1 MKVKQIILA
10 GLTVILGVGCS
21 NSDDGMPEEKDRHAI
36 TIAPST
42 ESNVSRGIPILAAT
56 DLAQIEIRALR
67 SDSHQHYFTDTA
79 RKNPSGSLFV
89 FNTPYYWLP
98 GASLDFCA
106 ITPSA
111 YVSNIA
117 CDGRLSF
124 DYTGTADGGGD
135 DILTGCAYGLDYAS
149 CNGVVPLNLQ
159 HTLSMIEFAVAYEED
174 AQGNRVS
181 KIGKDIVIT
190 SLGLKNMAIAGHCQ
204 TNDLN
209 ISWQANTPV
218 NCVTQ
223 DFTQGGTTEGLR
235 VGTDINAGDVINLP
249 DRSKVFYVI
258 PNQVLSTLQVSYIEG
273 APTPYTRDID
283 ITPILLV
290 PGRHY
295 IFHLAIKSNG
305 VSVTATYVTIW
316 TNGGTS
322 EEIFQ

>member
-1 MKVKQIILA
+1 MTVKQIILVV
-10 GLTVILGVGCS
+10 LIVMLGVGCS
-21 NSDDGMPEEKDRHAI
+21 NSEDGLPQEKRVI
-36 TIAPST
+36 SIAPYT
-42 ESNVSRGIPILAAT
+42 AGCVTRGMPILAAT
-56 DLAQIEIRALR
+56 DLTQIEIRAYR
-67 SDSHQHYFTDTA
+67 SDTHQHYFTDIA
-79 RKNPSGSLFV
+79 RKNPSNNLFT

-106 ITPSA
+106 ITPSTH
-111 YVSNIA
+111 VSNIT
-117 CDGRLSF
+117 CDGGLSF
-124 DYTGTADGGGD
+124 DYSGTADGEGE
-135 DILTGCAYGLDYAS
+135 DILTGYAYGIDHATN
-149 CNGVVPLNLQ
+149 NGTVPINMR

-174 AQGNRVS
+174 VQGNRVS

-204 TNDLN
+204 TSDLN

-283 ITPILLV
+283 ITPILLI